1 MPLPSLSTFVDHTFC
16 PVSALTAKTHP
27 VVEPMYMQPPA
38 ITGVPVKSPSPPPCE
53 AENAHALV
61 RVGTTVGVSGFSARC
76 DRVWARSWPYDDQ
89 SPPAL
94 CADAQCAP
102 ADRAAAPAEA
112 TAPAEVT
119 APAAGTPTATLAAIG
134 SQRRDPSIRRPRPC

>member
-16 PVSALTAKTHP
+16 PVSALTANTQP
-27 VVEPMYMQPPA
+27 VVEAMYMQPPA

-61 RVGTTVGVSGFSARC
+61 RVGTTAVVSVFSAGC
-76 DRVWARSWPYDDQ
+76 DRVLARSWPYDDQ

-102 ADRAAAPAEA
+102 ANRAA
-112 TAPAEVT
+112 APAEVT
-119 APAAGTPTATLAAIG
+119 APAAGTPTATVAAIG